1 MTEIVLDL
9 RPLQGGD
16 HDRGVGTYVRS
27 LLDLDGVRRVIA
39 WRDRELPGAPGH
51 AEVVRVPG
59 YLAPGR
65 LGWVRD
71 LAVSAASLRGL
82 AVHAPALNASFG
94 ASPRIV
100 TVHDAIPWRFPDLY
114 PAGRLGGP
122 RRRLEAGIARRA
134 ATVITGSRT
143 AADDLIA
150 TLGVRAGVI
159 HVIPYSGDPG
169 WVDSSE
175 AEAAAVRTRLGLPE
189 RYVVMAGGFIHPDPR
204 KRLEDGVDALSLLPA
219 DVGLAITG
227 REGPFSAPLRARMR
241 SSGLDERVRLTGLLS
256 TADLSALFRGATAFI
271 FPSLWEG
278 FGLPLLD
285 AFRSGTPA
293 VVSDGGAL
301 PEVAGGAAIVYP
313 AGDVGGLASGLRSIL
328 DEPDRATELRIAGL
342 ARARDF
348 SHDKVLA
355 AHREVYEST

>member
-1 MTEIVLDL
+1 MTDIVLDL

-27 LLDLDGVRRVIA
+27 LLDLDGLRRVIA
-39 WRDRELPGAPGH
+39 WRGHKLQVAPPDADVLG
-51 AEVVRVPG
+51 VPG

-65 LGWVRD
+65 LGWVKD
-71 LAVSAASLRGL
+71 LAVSAAALRGS
-82 AVHAPALNASFG
+82 AVHAPTLNASLG
-94 ASPRIV
+94 PSPRIV

-114 PAGRLGGP
+114 PAGRLGIP
-122 RRRLEAGIARRA
+122 RRRLEASIARRA
-134 ATVITGSRT
+134 TAVITGTRT
-143 AADDLIA
+143 AADDLIT
-150 TLGVRAGVI
+150 TLGVRAAVI

-169 WVDSSE
+169 WVESSE
-175 AEAAAVRTRLGLPE
+175 AAALAVRTRLGLPE
-189 RYVVMAGGFIHPDPR
+189 RYVVMSGGFVHRDPR
-204 KRLEDGVDALSLLPA
+204 KRLEDGVDALSNLPA

-227 REGPFSAPLRARMR
+227 REGPFAAPLLARVR
-241 SSGLDERVRLTGLLS
+241 VSGVEQRVRLTGQLS
-256 TADLSALFRGATAFI
+256 TADLSALFRGASAFI

-313 AGDVGGLASGLRSIL
+313 VGNVAGLTSGLRSIL
-328 DEPDRATELRIAGL
+328 GDPERATELRAAGL

-348 SHDKVLA
+348 GHDKVLA
-355 AHREVYEST
+355 SHKGVYESL